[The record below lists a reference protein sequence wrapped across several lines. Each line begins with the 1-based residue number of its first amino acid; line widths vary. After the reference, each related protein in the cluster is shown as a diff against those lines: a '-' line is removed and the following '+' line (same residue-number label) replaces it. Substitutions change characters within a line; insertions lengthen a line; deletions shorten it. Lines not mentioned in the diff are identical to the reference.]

1 MTCKDTTTPSTDAE
15 PAPQSCGDDPLGL
28 AQIPDLLRRSPGDTK
43 PAFTYHQDP
52 GHGWLEVP
60 AVDLAANGLTEA
72 AFSRYSY
79 VDWDKMDGPVYF
91 LEEDCDLPLFA
102 LAYAN
107 RHFKRPPMTEVYHAG
122 DCFIR
127 DLERIG
133 EVAS

>member
-1 MTCKDTTTPSTDAE
+1 MTCKDTTTPSIDTE
-15 PAPQSCGDDPLGL
+15 TAPQPCAGDPLDL
-28 AQIPDLLRRSPGDTK
+28 TQIPNFLRRSPGDTK

-60 AVDLAANGLTEA
+60 AVDIAANGLTEA

-79 VDWDKMDGPVYF
+79 VERDRLGGAVYY

-107 RHFKRPPMTEVYHAG
+107 RHFKRPPMTEVYHDG
-122 DCFIR
+122 DCFVR
-127 DLERIG
+127 GLER
-133 EVAS
+133 VAS